1 MRWLLALLLIM
12 IGAVDLG
19 VFIAGPRAENHQV
32 ALSYH
37 PAWLP
42 SVLAPLIPGLPDTAP
57 IPLPR
62 GSYSGLGAIPAPFM
76 PLVKHLWVGG
86 HTYMWPMSVQSAAA
100 WARRHVGSVW
110 KPVLHG
116 ERVDPGQPTTYE
128 WGFNSRQV
136 PYQTLYMDFR
146 AVSPSRTMVTLAV
159 QSIELPKRPASTYLP
174 LNAES
179 VRIVYHTYHPRT
191 QSVVIVAHRTVS
203 ALLDIINRGGL
214 YPMGVGN
221 CAAYTWDA
229 DLIFRYPHGQSI
241 AVQYAAA
248 CDWVVIGRA
257 SGSPIKV
264 DALYAL
270 ITRIARSAGLKP
282 MPGN

>member
-136 PYQTLYMDFR
+136 PYQTLYT
-146 AVSPSRTMVTLAV
+146 P
-159 QSIELPKRPASTYLP
+159 
-174 LNAES
+174 
-179 VRIVYHTYHPRT
+179 
-191 QSVVIVAHRTVS
+191 
-203 ALLDIINRGGL
+203 
-214 YPMGVGN
+214 
-221 CAAYTWDA
+221 
-229 DLIFRYPHGQSI
+229 
-241 AVQYAAA
+241 A